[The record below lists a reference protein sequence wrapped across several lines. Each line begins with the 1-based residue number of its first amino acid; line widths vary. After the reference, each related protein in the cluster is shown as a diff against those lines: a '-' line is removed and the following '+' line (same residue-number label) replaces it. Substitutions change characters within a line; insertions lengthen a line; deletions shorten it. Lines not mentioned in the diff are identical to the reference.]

1 MLNSCT
7 CVFVQMK
14 KLTLNEIDGEKA
26 PELQRYDVEVLRD
39 VSKEATQQELTLLDE
54 RLGGMKP
61 NMAAI
66 AEYRKK
72 AGHLSR
78 TC

>member
-1 MLNSCT
+1 
-7 CVFVQMK
+7 MK

-26 PELQRYDVEVLRD
+26 VELERYEAESLRD
-39 VSKEATQQELTLLDE
+39 VSKETVQHELTLLE
-54 RLGGMKP
+54 EKLAGMKP

-72 AGHLSR
+72 ASL
-78 TC
+78 